1 MSAPPGA
8 ARRRAWR
15 RRNPRAHWG
24 LLAFCLAVVLLL
36 VAVQGLSTRTIGASG
51 TPVAHPGAAE
61 PLAGGPSV
69 LAGQDLK
76 GHRPPPRRVALTF
89 DDGPDPR
96 WTPRIAAALRRLRVP
111 ATFFVVGSNAVQHP
125 DIVRDLHR
133 EGFELGN
140 HTFTHSDLSR
150 LPGWERSLQIELTE
164 TAVAGIVGVRP

>member
-15 RRNPRAHWG
+15 PRNPRAHWG

-96 WTPRIAAALRRLRVP
+96 WTPRIAAALRRAHVP
-111 ATFFVVGSNAVQHP
+111 ATFFVVGSHAVRNP
-125 DIVRDLHR
+125 GIVRRLHR
-133 EGFELGN
+133 DGFELGS
-140 HTFTHSDLSR
+140 HTFTHVDLAATPPP
-150 LPGWERSLQIELTE
+150 LRSLQLSLTE
-164 TAVAGIVGVRP
+164 SALA